1 MLFFFLAVFVDF
13 NDFIPLKISVVW
25 FESQSVVS
33 LCNVLRGIFFLYV
46 LCQGISCL
54 ICNAHHVL
62 PTVFLQGSQRAS
74 SHKVTSV
81 LGHVSL
87 LECLPPLILH
97 LSYTD
102 TQIFSF
108 FATCLPETKETGRIK
123 LRTLIKKNPLST
135 SLWKP
140 YLVLFNTYY

>member
-1 MLFFFLAVFVDF
+1 MLFFFFYCFCWLLMTSHYKIFCSLIW
-13 NDFIPLKISVVW
+13 IPKCCI
-25 FESQSVVS
+25 FMQSVTWDFFS
-33 LCNVLRGIFFLYV
+33 LCV

-54 ICNAHHVL
+54 IYNAHHVL

-123 LRTLIKKNPLST
+123 LIIKP
-135 SLWKP
+135 
-140 YLVLFNTYY
+140 

>member
-1 MLFFFLAVFVDF
+1 MEAWYVFFLFLSMCNPCYFFFFAVFVNF

-54 ICNAHHVL
+54 IYNAHHVL

-123 LRTLIKKNPLST
+123 LII
-135 SLWKP
+135 
-140 YLVLFNTYY
+140 

>member
-1 MLFFFLAVFVDF
+1 MEAWYVFFLFLSMCNPCYF
-13 NDFIPLKISVVW
+13 YFLLFLLTLMTSHYKNFCNLIWIPKCCI
-25 FESQSVVS
+25 FMQSVTWV
-33 LCNVLRGIFFLYV
+33 FFLYV

-54 ICNAHHVL
+54 IYNAHHVL

-123 LRTLIKKNPLST
+123 LRI
-135 SLWKP
+135 
-140 YLVLFNTYY
+140 

>member
-1 MLFFFLAVFVDF
+1 MEAWYVFFLFLSMCNPCYFFFLAVFVDVLWLH
-13 NDFIPLKISVVW
+13 NIKISVVW

-33 LCNVLRGIFFLYV
+33 LCNVLGTVPWDFFFLYV

-54 ICNAHHVL
+54 IYNAHHVL

-108 FATCLPETKETGRIK
+108 FASCLPETKETGRIK
-123 LRTLIKKNPLST
+123 LRI
-135 SLWKP
+135 
-140 YLVLFNTYY
+140 

>member
-1 MLFFFLAVFVDF
+1 M
-13 NDFIPLKISVVW
+13 
-25 FESQSVVS
+25 QSVTWDFFS
-33 LCNVLRGIFFLYV
+33 LCV

-54 ICNAHHVL
+54 IYNAHHVL

-108 FATCLPETKETGRIK
+108 FASCLPETKETGRIK
-123 LRTLIKKNPLST
+123 LRI
-135 SLWKP
+135 
-140 YLVLFNTYY
+140 

>member
-1 MLFFFLAVFVDF
+1 MLFIFFLAVFVDF

-33 LCNVLRGIFFLYV
+33 FCNVLGIVPWDFFFFYV

-123 LRTLIKKNPLST
+123 LRI
-135 SLWKP
+135 
-140 YLVLFNTYY
+140 